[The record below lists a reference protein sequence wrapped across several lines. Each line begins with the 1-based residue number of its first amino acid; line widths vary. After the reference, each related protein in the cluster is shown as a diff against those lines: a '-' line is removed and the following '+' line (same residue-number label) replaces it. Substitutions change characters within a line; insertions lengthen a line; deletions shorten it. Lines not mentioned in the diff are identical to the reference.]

1 MYLGEGV
8 GPPGAGSKT
17 APYRPEIDGL
27 RSIAVLAVVAFH
39 AGFLPAGGY
48 AGVDV
53 FFVISG
59 YVITRSLVASG
70 DAGSRLDIWRFYERR
85 VRRLLPPLLLVIAA
99 TLIAAFVITM
109 GADARKA
116 IVASAAACLVF
127 GGNVYFDLVTSGY
140 FAIAAERLPLLHLW
154 SLGVEEQFY
163 LIWPWIFVGL
173 MACRPRRAIGILI
186 TLILLSFACAE
197 IVFYFST
204 TSAFFEM
211 PGRFWE
217 LGIGALV
224 AFTTL
229 RPHRFVTKLTN
240 ISLAVIIAGL
250 SVAWDHFPGAGA
262 LPATLGTALLIAFS
276 AVEKSPSWAT
286 RFLGSRPM
294 VAIGRVS
301 YPIYLWHWPLLVFA
315 RLVTVGEPSV
325 LVRLGLVVLTFV
337 LAFASDRLIERGIR
351 RGRSKDA
358 RALVV
363 VTLLGCVSVACF
375 ARSLNSVMDD
385 ERRENPVQL
394 AAELVANDIPATR
407 LDCHFRASEAVDAHD
422 LTACTSDATKPL
434 RVLLWGDSHALAMQP
449 FAWSLAAAR
458 GVAALEMSRD
468 SCPPIL
474 GAKPGRAAMEATRC
488 QKFNELAMARARG
501 MDVVVLAA
509 RWPMQKPG
517 KDDGLE
523 AMVNRTID
531 ELSTEV
537 GQVIVMGPTPVLAA
551 STPDCMIRRRLDQCA
566 IPRRD
571 FEAANAGVMAL
582 LRQASG
588 RHANVHYVDLTSF
601 FCGAD
606 TCPATKD
613 GTALYW
619 DDNHVSVHAANH
631 LASRYLQ
638 GDTRSPTW

>member
-1 MYLGEGV
+1 MYQGEGV
-8 GPPGAGSKT
+8 GPSGAGTKS

-59 YVITRSLVASG
+59 YVITRSLIARG

-140 FAIAAERLPLLHLW
+140 FATAAERLPLLHLW

-186 TLILLSFACAE
+186 TLILSSFACAE
-197 IVFYFST
+197 IVLYFST
-204 TSAFFEM
+204 TLAFFEM

-229 RPHRFVTKLTN
+229 RSRRFVTKLTN
-240 ISLAVIIAGL
+240 ISLVVIIAGL
-250 SVAWDHFPGAGA
+250 SIVWNHFPGAGA
-262 LPATLGTALLIAFS
+262 LPVTLGAALLIASS
-276 AVEKSPSWAT
+276 AVEKAPSWAT
-286 RFLGSRPM
+286 RFLASRPM

-325 LVRLGLVVLTFV
+325 PVRLGLVVLTFV

-363 VTLLGCVSVACF
+363 ATLLGCVSVACL
-375 ARSLNSVMDD
+375 ATSLNSAMDN
-385 ERRENPVQL
+385 ELRETPLQR
-394 AAELVANDIPATR
+394 AARLVASDSPASR
-407 LDCHFRASEAVDAHD
+407 LECHFRGDQAIDVHD
-422 LTACTSDATKPL
+422 MTACTSDTAKPV

-468 SCPPIL
+468 ACPPIL
-474 GAKPGRAAMEATRC
+474 GITPDKPALEVARC
-488 QKFNELAMARARG
+488 QRFNELAVARARG
-501 MDVVVLAA
+501 MDVVILAA
-509 RWPMQKPG
+509 RWPDQIE
-517 KDDGLE
+517 KDDELDSL
-523 AMVNRTID
+523 VNHTID
-531 ELSTEV
+531 ELSV
-537 GQVIVMGPTPVLAA
+537 VAGQVIVLGPTPVIAR
-551 STPDCMIRRRLDQCA
+551 SVPDCMVRQRMDQCA
-566 IPRRD
+566 VPRRD
-571 FEAANAGVMAL
+571 FEAVNARVVTL
-582 LRQASG
+582 LRRAGG
-588 RHANVHYVDLTSF
+588 RHVNVHYVDLTSF

-606 TCPATKD
+606 ICPATKE